1 MTTATED
8 AILLSDLADTGDL
21 PLGEASLSD
30 AEYETLMRRTGI
42 AEGEAGTPVSAF
54 NSSI

>member
-1 MTTATED
+1 MTAATED
-8 AILLSDLADTGDL
+8 ATYLSDLTDAGDL

-30 AEYETLMRRTGI
+30 AEYETLLRRTGI